1 MPIIFVNPYGTSL
14 QEKLEYLKKVAPK
27 GIEVGRNKS
36 SFFAQDGV
44 HKAAYITEDW
54 TRINFWAD
62 EAPAWLIELA
72 TDMERK
78 TLVPV
83 QIHVITDKVRR

>member
-1 MPIIFVNPYGTSL
+1 MPIIFVNQQEMSGL
-14 QEKLEYLKKVAPK
+14 EKLDYLKKVTPK
-27 GIEVGRNKS
+27 GIEVTQGYE
-36 SFFAQDGV
+36 SFIATDGV
-44 HKAAYITEDW
+44 HAAALITEDW

-72 TDMERK
+72 TSMERA

-83 QIHVITDKVRR
+83 QIYVIPEK